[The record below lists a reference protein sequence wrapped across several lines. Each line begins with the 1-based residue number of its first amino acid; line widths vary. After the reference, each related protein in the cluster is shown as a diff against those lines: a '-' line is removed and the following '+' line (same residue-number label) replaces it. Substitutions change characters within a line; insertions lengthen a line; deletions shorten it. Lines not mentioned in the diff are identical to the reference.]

1 LVNEILGT
9 TCNYPPDEIL
19 QPVMAKP
26 NYELII
32 LWILNNNKKC
42 TWSDLKEKVKRAT
55 LSIYLKKLISSEYI
69 IKSDFNQYK
78 ISTKGQERF
87 YELSQIKKGG
97 RRLSHPPKIILEK
110 RNYDHWILW
119 MVYNNNYCVWSDFLD
134 EPLSINQSSLS
145 KNLNR
150 LLEKE
155 FVRKEDKEYRITR
168 QGKSEYAKMLE
179 YYDLDRQSIL
189 EEESKRIADLTQKTL
204 NFYEKFE
211 ISEREIQFRF
221 LNCVLRLDYER
232 LQTVLKNEEDFHKI
246 LLFLALNHPSEYP
259 NHISSEEFSEKYHIK
274 KTTLDYYVD
283 EIVEN
288 QIYPIRFF
296 RLEISPDT
304 YYYFQSNEKMETML
318 RVITKEHITKFTYLN
333 KLFENSSDLI
343 LPLDMNSTVN
353 AILEEACNYIFNKE
367 LKNSLRTFLPGYV
380 RYLAYKIEKK
390 RKLVGIA
397 DKLEGIIWQNIP
409 NMFQNTD
416 EVEYQYAEKLEEA
429 NKAIEKNPETLEL
442 YYSKLRILLYFDQFD
457 EVITLLDEMISKF
470 PEEESDLLIKKAYIF
485 KEKRNL
491 EAGLTII
498 EELIQ
503 KYPEE
508 NKLLLHKA
516 YWLQYLE
523 RGEEALDQI
532 RGLIE
537 KEPENGLFLDTYGE
551 MLMNF
556 EDYEAAATQFQKA
569 IEMSKD
575 KWYFYQSYIKLG
587 ICNKELEN
595 YDAALDN
602 LKKGLEFTEKAS
614 IESDKKQEW
623 LSIAN
628 LFILEIEQMDEDF

>member
-1 LVNEILGT
+1 MDSA
-9 TCNYPPDEIL
+9 CNYPPDEIL
-19 QPVMAKP
+19 RPIMGKP
-26 NYELII
+26 DYELII
-32 LWILNNNKKC
+32 LWILNNNEKC
-42 TWSDLKEKVKRAT
+42 SWSDLKEKVNKST
-55 LSIYLKKLISSEYI
+55 LSLYLKKLTSSQYI
-69 IKSDFNQYK
+69 VHSEFNEYK
-78 ISTKGQERF
+78 ILPKGQERF
-87 YELSQIKKGG
+87 YELSQTKRGG

-155 FVRKEDKEYRITR
+155 FVRKEEKEYRITR
-168 QGKSEYAKMLE
+168 QGKSEYSKMLD
-179 YYDLDRQSIL
+179 YYNLDRQSIL

-204 NFYEKFE
+204 NFYKKFE

-232 LQTVLKNEEDFHKI
+232 LQTVLKSEEDFHKI
-246 LLFLALNHPSEYP
+246 LLFLAMNHPNEFP
-259 NHISSEEFSEKYHIK
+259 KFISPEEFSARYQIK
-274 KTTLDYYVD
+274 KTTLEYYVD

-296 RLEISPDT
+296 KLDVSPDT
-304 YYYFQSNEKMETML
+304 YYYFQSNEKIENML
-318 RVITKEHITKFTYLN
+318 RVITEEHITKFTYLN

-353 AILEEACNYIFNKE
+353 AILEEACNYILNKE
-367 LKNSLRTFLPGYV
+367 LKNSLRAFLPEYI

-390 RKLVGIA
+390 KKLVGYA

-409 NMFQNTD
+409 NLFQSRDAD
-416 EVEYQYAEKLEEA
+416 EVHYQFSEKLEEA
-429 NKAIEKNPETLEL
+429 NEAIAEDPDNLDL
-442 YYSKLRILLYFDQFD
+442 YYSKIRILIYFDQFD
-457 EVITLLDEMISKF
+457 DVITLLDEMIRKF
-470 PEEESDLLIKKAYIF
+470 PEEESDLKIKKAYVF

-491 EAGLTII
+491 EVGLTLI

-503 KYPEE
+503 KYPED
-508 NKLLLHKA
+508 NTLLLHKA
-516 YWLQYLE
+516 YWLLYLG

-532 RGLIE
+532 TSLISE
-537 KEPENGLFLDTYGE
+537 EPENGLFLDTYGE

-556 EDYEAAATQFQKA
+556 EEYETAAKQFQNA

-575 KWYFYQSYIKLG
+575 SWYLYQSYIKLG
-587 ICNKELEN
+587 ICNKELEK
-595 YDAALDN
+595 YDAALEN
-602 LKKGLEFTEKAS
+602 LLKGIQFTEKAS
-614 IESDKKQEW
+614 IESDKKEEW
-623 LSIAN
+623 LSIAKV
-628 LFILEIEQMDEDF
+628 FILEIEELKQDF

>member
-1 LVNEILGT
+1 MDSA
-9 TCNYPPDEIL
+9 CNYPPNEIL
-19 QPVMAKP
+19 RPIMGKP
-26 NYELII
+26 DYELII
-32 LWILNNNKKC
+32 LWILNNNEKC
-42 TWSDLKEKVKRAT
+42 SWSDLKEKVNKST
-55 LSIYLKKLISSEYI
+55 LSIYLKKLTSSQYI
-69 IKSDFNQYK
+69 VHSEFNEYK
-78 ISTKGQERF
+78 ILPKGQERF
-87 YELSQIKKGG
+87 YELSQTKRGG

-155 FVRKEDKEYRITR
+155 FVRKEEKEYRITR
-168 QGKSEYAKMLE
+168 QGKSEYSKMLD
-179 YYDLDRQSIL
+179 YYNLDRQSIL

-204 NFYEKFE
+204 NFYKKFE

-232 LQTVLKNEEDFHKI
+232 LQTVLKSEENFHKI
-246 LLFLALNHPSEYP
+246 LLFLSMNHPNEFP
-259 NHISSEEFSEKYHIK
+259 KFISPEEFSARYQIK
-274 KTTLDYYVD
+274 KTTLEYYVD

-296 RLEISPDT
+296 KLDVSPDT
-304 YYYFQSNEKMETML
+304 YYYFQSNEKIENML
-318 RVITKEHITKFTYLN
+318 RVITEEHITKFTYLN

-367 LKNSLRTFLPGYV
+367 LKNSLRAFLPEYI

-390 RKLVGIA
+390 KKLVGYA

-409 NMFQNTD
+409 NLFQSRDMD
-416 EVEYQYAEKLEEA
+416 EVHYQFSEKLEEA
-429 NKAIEKNPETLEL
+429 NEAIAEDPDNLDL
-442 YYSKLRILLYFDQFD
+442 YYSKIRILIYFDQFD
-457 EVITLLDEMISKF
+457 DVIILLDEMIRKF
-470 PEEESDLLIKKAYIF
+470 PEEESDLKIKKAYVF

-491 EAGLTII
+491 EVGLTLI

-503 KYPEE
+503 KYPED
-508 NKLLLHKA
+508 NTLLLHKA
-516 YWLQYLE
+516 YWLLYLG

-532 RGLIE
+532 TSLISE
-537 KEPENGLFLDTYGE
+537 EPENGLFLDTYGE

-556 EDYEAAATQFQKA
+556 EEYETAAKQFQNA

-575 KWYFYQSYIKLG
+575 SWYLYQSYIKLG
-587 ICNKELEN
+587 ICNKELEK
-595 YDAALDN
+595 YDAALEN
-602 LKKGLEFTEKAS
+602 LQKGIQFTEKAS
-614 IESDKKQEW
+614 IESDKKEEW
-623 LSIAN
+623 LSIAKV
-628 LFILEIEQMDEDF
+628 FILEIEELKEDF

>member
-1 LVNEILGT
+1 
-9 TCNYPPDEIL
+9 
-19 QPVMAKP
+19 
-26 NYELII
+26 
-32 LWILNNNKKC
+32 
-42 TWSDLKEKVKRAT
+42 
-55 LSIYLKKLISSEYI
+55 
-69 IKSDFNQYK
+69 
-78 ISTKGQERF
+78 
-87 YELSQIKKGG
+87 
-97 RRLSHPPKIILEK
+97 
-110 RNYDHWILW
+110 
-119 MVYNNNYCVWSDFLD
+119 
-134 EPLSINQSSLS
+134 
-145 KNLNR
+145 
-150 LLEKE
+150 
-155 FVRKEDKEYRITR
+155 
-168 QGKSEYAKMLE
+168 
-179 YYDLDRQSIL
+179 
-189 EEESKRIADLTQKTL
+189 
-204 NFYEKFE
+204 
-211 ISEREIQFRF
+211 
-221 LNCVLRLDYER
+221 
-232 LQTVLKNEEDFHKI
+232 
-246 LLFLALNHPSEYP
+246 
-259 NHISSEEFSEKYHIK
+259 
-274 KTTLDYYVD
+274 
-283 EIVEN
+283 
-288 QIYPIRFF
+288 
-296 RLEISPDT
+296 
-304 YYYFQSNEKMETML
+304 
-318 RVITKEHITKFTYLN
+318 
-333 KLFENSSDLI
+333 
-343 LPLDMNSTVN
+343 
-353 AILEEACNYIFNKE
+353 
-367 LKNSLRTFLPGYV
+367 
-380 RYLAYKIEKK
+380 
-390 RKLVGIA
+390 VGIA

>member
-1 LVNEILGT
+1 MGK
-9 TCNYPPDEIL
+9 PD
-19 QPVMAKP
+19 
-26 NYELII
+26 YELII
-32 LWILNNNKKC
+32 LWILNNNEKC
-42 TWSDLKEKVKRAT
+42 SWSDLKEKVNKST
-55 LSIYLKKLISSEYI
+55 LSIYLKKLTSSQYI
-69 IKSDFNQYK
+69 VHSEFNEYK
-78 ISTKGQERF
+78 ILPKGQERF
-87 YELSQIKKGG
+87 YELSQTKRGG

-155 FVRKEDKEYRITR
+155 FVRKEEKEYRITR
-168 QGKSEYAKMLE
+168 QGKSEYSKMLD
-179 YYDLDRQSIL
+179 YYNLDRQSIL

-204 NFYEKFE
+204 NFYKKFE

-232 LQTVLKNEEDFHKI
+232 LQTVLKSEENFHKI
-246 LLFLALNHPSEYP
+246 LLFLSMNHPNEFP
-259 NHISSEEFSEKYHIK
+259 KFISPEEFSARYQIK
-274 KTTLDYYVD
+274 KTTLEYYVD

-296 RLEISPDT
+296 KLDVSPDT
-304 YYYFQSNEKMETML
+304 YYYFQSNEKIENML
-318 RVITKEHITKFTYLN
+318 RVITEEHITKFTYLN

-367 LKNSLRTFLPGYV
+367 LKNSLRAFLPEYI

-390 RKLVGIA
+390 KKLVGYA

-409 NMFQNTD
+409 NLFQSRDMD
-416 EVEYQYAEKLEEA
+416 EVHYQFSEKLEEA
-429 NKAIEKNPETLEL
+429 NEAIAEDPDNLDL
-442 YYSKLRILLYFDQFD
+442 YYSKIRILIYFDQFD
-457 EVITLLDEMISKF
+457 DVIILLDEMIRKF
-470 PEEESDLLIKKAYIF
+470 PEEESDLKIKKAYVF

-491 EAGLTII
+491 EVGLTLI

-503 KYPEE
+503 KYPED
-508 NKLLLHKA
+508 NTLLLHKA
-516 YWLQYLE
+516 YWLLYLG

-532 RGLIE
+532 TSLISE
-537 KEPENGLFLDTYGE
+537 EPENGLFLDTYGE

-556 EDYEAAATQFQKA
+556 EEYETAAKQFQNA

-575 KWYFYQSYIKLG
+575 SWYLYQSYIKLG
-587 ICNKELEN
+587 ICNKELEK
-595 YDAALDN
+595 YDAALEN
-602 LKKGLEFTEKAS
+602 LQKGIQFTEKAS
-614 IESDKKQEW
+614 IESDKKEEW
-623 LSIAN
+623 LSIAKV
-628 LFILEIEQMDEDF
+628 FILEIEELKEDF